1 MTKLPTCREMTQ
13 VLSEYLDG
21 KMSPK
26 QARLFEQHLELCP
39 ACVAFMESL
48 RGTRLL
54 AREALAEQE
63 VPPEVRAMVGTLLE
77 RFRKE

>member
-1 MTKLPTCREMTQ
+1 
-13 VLSEYLDG
+13 
-21 KMSPK
+21 
-26 QARLFEQHLELCP
+26 
-39 ACVAFMESL
+39 MESL

-77 RFRKE
+77 KFRQG